1 MIDLDQIKNIH
12 FIGIGGAGMSALA
25 NVLIKR
31 GFHVS
36 GSDAKPGDMATK
48 LAKEGALV
56 FIGHAACQIERAE
69 VIVVS
74 TAIHPDNPE
83 LVEAHKRGVPVIHRS
98 DVLAYLMNKHKG
110 IAVAG
115 AHGKTTTSSMLSLIT
130 CDNGI
135 DPTVVVGGVVNNL
148 GTNSVNGKSD
158 YVVAEADESDG
169 SFLKFRPYLAVITNI
184 ENDHLDHYGTEEKI
198 QEAFQQFVDQVKE
211 QGKAILCYDNEK
223 VRRVG
228 EKTATEVISYGID
241 AKDADYRAENIEY
254 GKDGTH
260 YDILFRGK
268 KIGKGH
274 LIVPGRH
281 NVLNALGA
289 LAAAR
294 ELGLSVEEISRS
306 LEKFTGA
313 KRRFE
318 TKGTG
323 TRHLGRR

>member
-1 MIDLDQIKNIH
+1 MRVGRDNSAIDLDQSKNIH

-184 ENDHLDHYGTEEKI
+184 ENDHLDHYGTEE
-198 QEAFQQFVDQVKE
+198 
-211 QGKAILCYDNEK
+211 
-223 VRRVG
+223 
-228 EKTATEVISYGID
+228 
-241 AKDADYRAENIEY
+241 
-254 GKDGTH
+254 
-260 YDILFRGK
+260 
-268 KIGKGH
+268 
-274 LIVPGRH
+274 
-281 NVLNALGA
+281 
-289 LAAAR
+289 
-294 ELGLSVEEISRS
+294 
-306 LEKFTGA
+306 
-313 KRRFE
+313 
-318 TKGTG
+318 
-323 TRHLGRR
+323 

>member
-130 CDNGI
+130 CDNGV

-158 YVVAEADESDG
+158 YVVAEADESVG
-169 SFLKFRPYLAVITNI
+169 PSLSFVLIWLSLQILKMTIWTIMERKKRSRKPSSSLSIKSRN
-184 ENDHLDHYGTEEKI
+184 
-198 QEAFQQFVDQVKE
+198 
-211 QGKAILCYDNEK
+211 KAKPFFAMIMKRC
-223 VRRVG
+223 
-228 EKTATEVISYGID
+228 AAS
-241 AKDADYRAENIEY
+241 
-254 GKDGTH
+254 GKDR
-260 YDILFRGK
+260 DRG
-268 KIGKGH
+268 H
-274 LIVPGRH
+274 QLWH
-281 NVLNALGA
+281 
-289 LAAAR
+289 
-294 ELGLSVEEISRS
+294 
-306 LEKFTGA
+306 
-313 KRRFE
+313 
-318 TKGTG
+318 
-323 TRHLGRR
+323 

>member
-25 NVLIKR
+25 NVLIER

-115 AHGKTTTSSMLSLIT
+115 AHGKTTTSSTVDLSTILAK
-130 CDNGI
+130 
-135 DPTVVVGGVVNNL
+135 L
-148 GTNSVNGKSD
+148 
-158 YVVAEADESDG
+158 
-169 SFLKFRPYLAVITNI
+169 LKL
-184 ENDHLDHYGTEEKI
+184 
-198 QEAFQQFVDQVKE
+198 
-211 QGKAILCYDNEK
+211 
-223 VRRVG
+223 
-228 EKTATEVISYGID
+228 
-241 AKDADYRAENIEY
+241 
-254 GKDGTH
+254 
-260 YDILFRGK
+260 
-268 KIGKGH
+268 
-274 LIVPGRH
+274 
-281 NVLNALGA
+281 VLL
-289 LAAAR
+289 
-294 ELGLSVEEISRS
+294 VCI
-306 LEKFTGA
+306 
-313 KRRFE
+313 
-318 TKGTG
+318 
-323 TRHLGRR
+323 